1 VQWPELTLR
10 RGPLV
15 LLTRHFFDRFLDAE
29 SLSPGAEPQTNA
41 VQILGFVAVPSGL
54 FTILCL
60 PMVLTGWTLVAVRNF
75 FVSFSMIVM
84 ALVVVFEWDALFP
97 DRRDYQVLTPLPL
110 KLWTFF
116 LAKVLALGLLA
127 GVFLVAA
134 NFFGVLLWPSAD
146 GSGGGLL
153 EVVFAHVAAIFAAGL
168 WGALA
173 VASLRGV
180 LVTLFSG
187 AWLRRVSVAVQT
199 LLMAVLVMLLVVG
212 PWIGPLLRGFV
223 FTESP
228 LLYAYPGFWFLG
240 LYERLRPATG
250 DPELVRLGGVA
261 LWALGAAAALFVVT
275 YLPLYRRHAR
285 RTLETP
291 APQPEGP
298 GWLRRWASTLLD
310 HGVLRRPQEQAVFHF
325 ISQAITRSPKHRLF
339 LATYAGFGAALAVLS
354 YTPGET
360 SLLRLPLT
368 LSFVLVSAL
377 RAAFNVPAELG
388 ANWAVQLAETAAP
401 APHVAATRKWILVCG
416 VLPLFAL
423 LGPLEFARFSWRA
436 AAFHAAYGIVLSAL
450 LIEVL
455 FFGFRK
461 VPFTCGYFLG
471 RINLVWLSVVYTLGF
486 MAYSRVMA
494 GVESWLAHRPAAAVT
509 FLTVVLAVRR
519 LLRHLSARAV
529 RRSPELD
536 YEGSGDPVVRT
547 LGLAA
552 E

>member
-1 VQWPELTLR
+1 M
-10 RGPLV
+10 
-15 LLTRHFFDRFLDAE
+15 LLTRHFFDRFFDVE
-29 SLSPGAEPQTNA
+29 SLSPGADPQTTT

-75 FVSFSMIVM
+75 FVSFSMIVI

-97 DRRDYQVLTPLPL
+97 DRRDYQILTPLPL

-116 LAKVLALGLLA
+116 VAKVLALGLLA
-127 GVFLVAA
+127 GVFLVDA
-134 NFFGVLLWPSAD
+134 NFFGLLLWPGAD
-146 GSGGGLL
+146 GSGGGFF
-153 EVVFAHVAAIFAAGL
+153 EVILAHMVAIFAAGL
-168 WGALA
+168 WAALA

-187 AWLRRVSVAVQT
+187 AWLRRISVAVQT
-199 LLMAVLVMLLVVG
+199 LLMALLVMLLLVG
-212 PWIGPLLRGFV
+212 PWIGPLVRGFV

-250 DPELVRLGGVA
+250 DAELVRLGGIA

-275 YLPLYRRHAR
+275 YLPLFRRHAR

-291 APQPEGP
+291 APRPAGP
-298 GWLRRWASTLLD
+298 GWVRRRISTLLD
-310 HGVLRRPQEQAVFHF
+310 RTVVRRPQEQAVFHF

-360 SLLRLPLT
+360 ALLRLPLT

-377 RAAFNVPAELG
+377 RAAFNFPAELS
-388 ANWAVQLAETAAP
+388 ANWAVQLAETADP
-401 APHVAATRKWILVCG
+401 APHVTATRKWILVCG

-423 LGPLEFARFSWRA
+423 LAPLEVARFPWRA
-436 AAFHAAYGIVLSAL
+436 AAFHAAYGVALSAL
-450 LIEVL
+450 LIEIL

-461 VPFTCGYFLG
+461 VPFTCGYFPG
-471 RINLVWLSVVYTLGF
+471 KINLVWLSVVYILGF

-494 GVESWLAHRPAAAVT
+494 GLESWLEHRPAAAVT
-509 FLTVVLAVRR
+509 FLAVVLSLRM
-519 LLRHLSARAV
+519 LLQHLSARAV
-529 RRSPELD
+529 RRSPALD
-536 YEGSGDPVVRT
+536 YDGAGDPVVRT